1 MKGRVVVALMVLWV
15 EAMGRGEWVGG
26 IDGERGFF
34 FLTFQPTFYGAAFKT
49 VKERVVVALMVLWVE
64 AMEEVSGDG
73 LDGERERE
81 RGVDLLFL
89 TFQLLLHL
97 SLSSHPSFHSKQSLK
112 II

>member
-34 FLTFQPTFYGAAFKT
+34 FFFLTFQPTFHGAAFKT

-64 AMEEVSGDG
+64 AMEEVRGDG

-81 RGVDLLFL
+81 R
-89 TFQLLLHL
+89 
-97 SLSSHPSFHSKQSLK
+97 S
-112 II
+112 